1 MVKSKR
7 ILSRDRGSTIFM
19 LVLLNLPEYPF
30 AKLIN
35 LFSFLFCLSFNVPQ
49 HIIITNTCQLHTI
62 NCKRVLCKTF
72 LLVLYLYNLRLFSI
86 LMEGSRGLKLT
97 PQQYC
102 RSRLS
107 YSSLPPHLTINKAY
121 IDKARYTKAKSNE

>member
-1 MVKSKR
+1 M
-7 ILSRDRGSTIFM
+7 
-19 LVLLNLPEYPF
+19 
-30 AKLIN
+30 
-35 LFSFLFCLSFNVPQ
+35 
-49 HIIITNTCQLHTI
+49 
-62 NCKRVLCKTF
+62 
-72 LLVLYLYNLRLFSI
+72 LYLYNLRLFSI

-121 IDKARYTKAKSNE
+121 IDKARYTKAKSQRISSYLSCDRSNPKFQLFCVAITVKAIE